1 MYALLWSV
9 LWVVV
14 SSGFRIFGRGL
25 ALQGHSTF
33 SAGRTASHAFRGLFF
48 ARTGKR
54 SKDETPFDFFE
65 EDTEGRCLFAA
76 YVTGIRCTDRKV
88 L

>member
-1 MYALLWSV
+1 MPCGVYFL
-9 LWVVV
+9 
-14 SSGFRIFGRGL
+14 
-25 ALQGHSTF
+25 
-33 SAGRTASHAFRGLFF
+33 

-54 SKDETPFDFFE
+54 SEDEKPFDFFE